1 MVRNEIADGIT
12 SAASRVSTD
21 TSYMTAIVNLY
32 LGLTV
37 EQWCLAVGAFCAIG
51 TFIVNWWYRRK
62 DSQLAERIAAKQH
75 GIAMGD

>member
-1 MVRNEIADGIT
+1 MRNDIADGIT
-12 SAASRVSTD
+12 GAASRVSTD
-21 TSYMTAIVNLY
+21 TSYMAAAVNVY

-51 TFIVNWWYRRK
+51 TFVVNWWYRRK

-75 GIAMGD
+75 GVVIED